1 MLRRNR
7 AGTSE
12 GYPQLQRF
20 VSDRERQR
28 IGRVAV
34 DQKKETRMVATIGRE
49 ELQSKLDRG
58 DGFFLVETLSE
69 EQYRHTH
76 LPGAVN
82 LPPDAVRESA
92 PELLPDKDADIVVY
106 CAKPD

>member
-1 MLRRNR
+1 
-7 AGTSE
+7 
-12 GYPQLQRF
+12 
-20 VSDRERQR
+20 
-28 IGRVAV
+28 
-34 DQKKETRMVATIGRE
+34 MVATIRRE
-49 ELQSKLDRG
+49 ELQYKLDRG
-58 DGFFLVETLSE
+58 EDFYLVETLPE

-92 PELLPDKDADIVVY
+92 SELLPNKDADIVVY

>member
-1 MLRRNR
+1 M
-7 AGTSE
+7 
-12 GYPQLQRF
+12 
-20 VSDRERQR
+20 VS
-28 IGRVAV
+28 
-34 DQKKETRMVATIGRE
+34 TISRE

-58 DGFFLVETLSE
+58 DDFFLVETLPE

-82 LPPDAVRESA
+82 LPLDSIRESA
-92 PELLPDKDADIVVY
+92 PDLLREKDAYIVVY

>member
-1 MLRRNR
+1 M
-7 AGTSE
+7 
-12 GYPQLQRF
+12 
-20 VSDRERQR
+20 VS
-28 IGRVAV
+28 
-34 DQKKETRMVATIGRE
+34 TISGE

-58 DGFFLVETLSE
+58 DDFYLVETLPE

-82 LPPDAVRESA
+82 LPPDAVRKSA
-92 PELLPDKDADIVVY
+92 SELLPNKDADIVVY

>member
-1 MLRRNR
+1 
-7 AGTSE
+7 
-12 GYPQLQRF
+12 
-20 VSDRERQR
+20 
-28 IGRVAV
+28 
-34 DQKKETRMVATIGRE
+34 MVATFSRE

-58 DGFFLVETLSE
+58 GDFSLVETLPE

-92 PELLPDKDADIVVY
+92 SKLLPEKDADIVVY

>member
-1 MLRRNR
+1 
-7 AGTSE
+7 
-12 GYPQLQRF
+12 
-20 VSDRERQR
+20 
-28 IGRVAV
+28 
-34 DQKKETRMVATIGRE
+34 MVATISRE

-58 DGFFLVETLSE
+58 DDFFLVETLPE

-82 LPPDAVRESA
+82 LPPDAVGESA

-106 CAKPD
+106 CSKPD

>member
-1 MLRRNR
+1 LHGAHAERWGDDRPSAREGGGTDGSHDWPRGNPVQ
-7 AGTSE
+7 AGS
-12 GYPQLQRF
+12 
-20 VSDRERQR
+20 
-28 IGRVAV
+28 
-34 DQKKETRMVATIGRE
+34 
-49 ELQSKLDRG
+49 G

-92 PELLPDKDADIVVY
+92 PELLPNEDADIVVY
-106 CAKPD
+106 CAKPG